1 MEVPPFF
8 LAPAPADLIDLF
20 ITGSEKS
27 LHAEFRRGLK
37 EPVP

>member
-1 MEVPPFF
+1 MEASPFF
-8 LAPAPADLIDLF
+8 LAPASADLKDLF

-27 LHAEFRRGLK
+27 FHAEFRRGLK